1 MFINYGN
8 LRVNLPEQDP
18 LYLWQHRECQN
29 EKGLAQSD
37 QPIMADKNFND
48 NVERVAK
55 TREGQK

>member
-37 QPIMADKNFND
+37 QPIIADKNVKD
-48 NVERVAK
+48 SV
-55 TREGQK
+55 

>member
-29 EKGLAQSD
+29 EKVLAQSD
-37 QPIMADKNFND
+37 QPIIADKNVKD
-48 NVERVAK
+48 SL
-55 TREGQK
+55 